1 MISLLPRWILAIN
14 IQWKLQISFFLVTLT
29 TILINRWH
37 GYIELSSVIATVEQ
51 NNASTQLIDEIQLQL
66 DDYVF
71 SSIWQSGVEIIVLF
85 FIIAVL
91 ARLLVSPIIELCD
104 ALDCVEHGDLTQE
117 VKKLSYDEVGV
128 LEDRFNAMRLHLN
141 EILSNID
148 NSSRQMTNSAYQ
160 VASISHEIA
169 DVTKNEQERTSAV
182 RTASTQLYE
191 ISENVQNIASSINQQ
206 SSETTL
212 LANDGLQTVEN
223 NLKETENTTNKVE
236 KATNLVNTL
245 EESADKINQV
255 ITTINTIAEQTN
267 LLALNAAIEA
277 ARAGEQGRGFA
288 VVADEVRTL
297 AQNTS
302 HSTQEI
308 SDVIS
313 VLHDN
318 VTNVTHSMREVSE
331 SVGDIKEKAH
341 HTADVIQEMSD
352 KISDSN
358 QLNTQILTASENQMN
373 KLSKLTDNL
382 GLLFEINS
390 QNATKVETTAGIAD
404 DLYLVSESLGN
415 AISEFTFEQTKIVA
429 TTDHDKRN
437 HPRLQ
442 QRLRINARY
451 EDSLWEGTCIDLSM
465 SGMKLRL
472 NHEIPKDSSIQC
484 DIYLPYQDINE
495 YRKQKPLEL
504 TASIVWCSRQE
515 PYYLHGLEFN
525 NISPDQQKK
534 LKTCFEYFDFEDES
548 LNLEE

>member
-1 MISLLPRWILAIN
+1 MISLLPRWILAIK
-14 IQWKLQISFFLVTLT
+14 IQWKLQISFFLVTLI

-37 GYIELSSVIATVEQ
+37 GYNELSSLIATVEE
-51 NNASTQLIDEIQLQL
+51 NNATDELIEKLQFQL
-66 DDYVF
+66 DDYVI

-104 ALDCVEHGDLTQE
+104 ALDGVEHGDLTQE
-117 VKKLSYDEVGV
+117 VKKLSFDEVGI

-182 RTASTQLYE
+182 RTASNQLYE
-191 ISENVQNIASSINQQ
+191 ISENVQSIASNINQQ

-236 KATNLVNTL
+236 KATSLVNTL
-245 EESADKINQV
+245 EESANRINQV

-302 HSTQEI
+302 DSTQEI
-308 SDVIS
+308 SDVIN

-331 SVGDIKEKAH
+331 SVGDIKEQAH
-341 HTADVIQEMSD
+341 HTADVIQEMSG
-352 KISDSN
+352 KITDSN
-358 QLNTQILTASENQMN
+358 QLNTQILTASEDQMD
-373 KLSKLTDNL
+373 KLSRLTDNL
-382 GLLFEINS
+382 SLLFEINN

-415 AISEFTFEQTKIVA
+415 AISEFTFEQPQVA
-429 TTDHDKRN
+429 VISDQDKRA

-442 QRLRINARY
+442 QRLRINVHY
-451 EDSLWEGTCIDLSM
+451 ENSLWEGTCIDLSM

-472 NHEIPKDSSIQC
+472 NHQIPEGSSIRC
-484 DIYLPYQDINE
+484 VIYLPYQDINE
-495 YRKQKPLEL
+495 YKKQQPLEL
-504 TASIVWCSRQE
+504 MASIVWCSRQD

-525 NISPDQQKK
+525 NISSDQQKK
-534 LKTCFEYFDFEDES
+534 LKTCFDYFNFEDES
-548 LNLEE
+548 LSLEE